1 MYVWLHKKK
10 LTLPELLLFK
20 NLIKFYTDIYVKLVY
35 KYKIHADFIPSRKK
49 VKCGP
54 VCLLLPSTPNI
65 QNNALYQLALK
76 CLLNKWHFVFCDFH
90 HQLKQKTPNTD
101 VLLMQNNIYGL
112 FIWWFSSLL
121 IWIYYQ
127 IKILFGLVLLFK
139 VQMIPMRPSS
149 QKRPSSAN
157 RPANKPCYL
166 RAGGAQHDV
175 SRNYSILPW
184 PEFKNHNWS
193 LEITLTYLQPWRYC
207 FRRLKSLTLQGR

>member
-1 MYVWLHKKK
+1 MYDCTKK

-76 CLLNKWHFVFCDFH
+76 CLSNKWHLSLLWFSP
-90 HQLKQKTPNTD
+90 LAETNPKT
-101 VLLMQNNIYGL
+101 LMFSLQNNIYGL

-166 RAGGAQHDV
+166 RAGGA
-175 SRNYSILPW
+175 NMT
-184 PEFKNHNWS
+184 F
-193 LEITLTYLQPWRYC
+193 LEITVFFPGQS
-207 FRRLKSLTLQGR
+207 LKIITDP

>member
-1 MYVWLHKKK
+1 MWNWFTNIKYMQILSLHVKKSNVA
-10 LTLPELLLFK
+10 LFV
-20 NLIKFYTDIYVKLVY
+20 F
-35 KYKIHADFIPSRKK
+35 F
-49 VKCGP
+49 
-54 VCLLLPSTPNI
+54 CLLHPISRTMPCANWHWNVCWINGILSFVIFTTSW
-65 QNNALYQLALK
+65 
-76 CLLNKWHFVFCDFH
+76 NKKP
-90 HQLKQKTPNTD
+90 QT
-101 VLLMQNNIYGL
+101 LMFSLQNNIYGL